1 MKSDIAAFHFLS
13 ILFQTGL
20 GAVITI
26 RAGRSRDRVL
36 VAGRQNK
43 FISFPNRT
51 AGLWRLPILGFP
63 WVLEDLRLV
72 IKQPRREV
80 DYSFPPSSEVKNEL
94 YLPLRRA

>member
-1 MKSDIAAFHFLS
+1 MKSDTAAFYCLS
-13 ILFQTGL
+13 ILFETGL
-20 GAVITI
+20 GAVIKI

-51 AGLWRLPILGFP
+51 AGLWRLPTLGFP
-63 WVLEDLRLV
+63 WVPEDLRLV
-72 IKQPRREV
+72 IKQPRRKE
-80 DYSFPPSSEVKNEL
+80 DCSFPSSSEVKNEL